1 MMLADRSRNPEED
14 MSEAN
19 ARTHVTEAVRMLRD
33 NDFDPDDRAM
43 LLATIAQAEA
53 TLAVLDRLKE
63 GISLRH
69 AGSPVSRSE

>member
-1 MMLADRSRNPEED
+1 
-14 MSEAN
+14 MSEAD
-19 ARTHVTEAVRMLRD
+19 ARTYVTEAVRMLRD

-69 AGSPVSRSE
+69 AEEISNAMIALARKLPSQ

>member
-1 MMLADRSRNPEED
+1 

-33 NDFDPDDRAM
+33 NDFDPDDRAV
-43 LLATIAQAEA
+43 LLAMIAQAEA

-63 GISLRH
+63 GISLLH
-69 AGSPVSRSE
+69 VE